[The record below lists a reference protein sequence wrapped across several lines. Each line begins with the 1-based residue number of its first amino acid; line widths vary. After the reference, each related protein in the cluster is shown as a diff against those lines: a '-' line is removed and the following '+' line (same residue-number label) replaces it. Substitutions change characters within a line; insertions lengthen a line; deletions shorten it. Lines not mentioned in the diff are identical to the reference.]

1 MSWSIKM
8 QPIRAINYLDF
19 FPPQYL
25 EELKTED
32 NKINWYEES
41 QLQINFQFVHT
52 LNLKKN

>member
-1 MSWSIKM
+1 M

-52 LNLKKN
+52 LNLKKINL